1 MKIKQLMQLPGAGL
15 HTQKSTSQERNYPLA
30 NTTYSTLYQWIEGT
44 EGRGERME
52 YTDYESRRLANIM
65 AEDPKSAA
73 AEMRDQLSQLSKSEA
88 IDLIRATKDRVIPG
102 GAGDLMIQAEIDQNG
117 CDTGFRNVTMATPD
131 GPEQIAEIQTQ
142 PPSCR
147 PDSAYGDNRYRDG
160 RPPID
165 PFAAITGLII
175 GGILSHQRYDH
186 YRSGNSYEERM
197 FMERQ
202 LRRENGWLSG
212 RGDFQRQWQDPSWR
226 QQQQV
231 QPYFWGQPGQIMP
244 HHGNHGRGR
253 DMIPGLP
260 FDPRQFIPGL
270 TGRGDDRRYDQ
281 RFDPRH
287 DQRIDPRLDPRMD
300 PRNMPRDRDPRLDP
314 RMDPRNMP
322 RDRDPR
328 MDPRLDPRNMPRDR
342 DPRQQHPRIEQPRIE
357 QPRTGQPRINP
368 GVIPRAHDPRLDIR
382 PNNQQRDNRF
392 NQRIDRQPEPQRV
405 APPVA
410 RPVERPPTVQQ
421 PPMQRPERHFAPPAQ
436 PPNPHQQRGQ
446 ERHVPP
452 QVDPRLQQFKK

>member
-1 MKIKQLMQLPGAGL
+1 
-15 HTQKSTSQERNYPLA
+15 
-30 NTTYSTLYQWIEGT
+30 
-44 EGRGERME
+44 ME

-65 AEDPKSAA
+65 AEDPKAAA

-88 IDLIRATKDRVIPG
+88 IDLIRTTKDRVIPG

-142 PPSCR
+142 PPSCG
-147 PDSAYGDNRYRDG
+147 PDSAYGDDRYGDG

-202 LRRENGWLSG
+202 LRRENGWMSG

-226 QQQQV
+226 QQQQT

-260 FDPRQFIPGL
+260 FDPRQLIPGL
-270 TGRGDDRRYDQ
+270 TGRGNDRRYDPRYDQ
-281 RFDPRH
+281 QRQDPRMDPRFDPRY
-287 DQRIDPRLDPRMD
+287 DQQRRDPRMDPRIDPRMDPRLDQQRRDPRMDPRLDPRNDQRIDPRMD
-300 PRNMPRDRDPRLDP
+300 PRNMPRDRDPRL
-314 RMDPRNMP
+314 
-322 RDRDPR
+322 
-328 MDPRLDPRNMPRDR
+328 
-342 DPRQQHPRIEQPRIE
+342 QQPRIEQPRIE
-357 QPRTGQPRINP
+357 QPRIQQPRIEQPRIEQPRINP
-368 GVIPRAHDPRLDIR
+368 GAIPRAHDPRLDIR
-382 PNNQQRDNRF
+382 PNDQQRDNRF
-392 NQRIDRQPEPQRV
+392 NPRIDRQPEQQRV

-410 RPVERPPTVQQ
+410 RPEQQRVAPPVARPMERPPVVQQ
-421 PPMQRPERHFAPPAQ
+421 PPMQRPERHVAPPAQ
-436 PPNPHQQRGQ
+436 PHNPQQQQRGQ

>member
-1 MKIKQLMQLPGAGL
+1 
-15 HTQKSTSQERNYPLA
+15 
-30 NTTYSTLYQWIEGT
+30 
-44 EGRGERME
+44 ME

-88 IDLIRATKDRVIPG
+88 IDLIRTTKDRVIPG

-142 PPSCR
+142 PPSCG
-147 PDSAYGDNRYRDG
+147 PDSAYGDDRYGDG

-202 LRRENGWLSG
+202 LRRENGWMSG

-226 QQQQV
+226 QQQQT

-260 FDPRQFIPGL
+260 FDPRQLIPGL
-270 TGRGDDRRYDQ
+270 TGRGNDRR
-281 RFDPRH
+281 
-287 DQRIDPRLDPRMD
+287 
-300 PRNMPRDRDPRLDP
+300 
-314 RMDPRNMP
+314 
-322 RDRDPR
+322 
-328 MDPRLDPRNMPRDR
+328 
-342 DPRQQHPRIEQPRIE
+342 
-357 QPRTGQPRINP
+357 
-368 GVIPRAHDPRLDIR
+368 
-382 PNNQQRDNRF
+382 
-392 NQRIDRQPEPQRV
+392 
-405 APPVA
+405 
-410 RPVERPPTVQQ
+410 
-421 PPMQRPERHFAPPAQ
+421 
-436 PPNPHQQRGQ
+436 
-446 ERHVPP
+446 
-452 QVDPRLQQFKK
+452 